1 MREAALVPLPAIAGS
16 EEAARGDSGLLARE
30 VVASAV
36 GVAVAR
42 LGVVRLA
49 AGLVVA
55 VLGVGAAAVGRPLV
69 ARARLGGEVLEV
81 CSLDQPLA
89 PLEGAFERGRAVENP
104 SDELPNLL
112 VVVPEGALD
121 DGGDAADGEVAAG
134 EGPQAPVRQ
143 RAGVCAS
150 RLAAEQER
158 GDRRGDGAEDS
169 EGLLELA
176 LFVGLCAVGAER
188 ESGEVAQPRQIEASA
203 YGVGEQLVEIRGRR
217 GEGRAPWEQSLDGVL
232 DLVSE
237 PPARLVDVRGNRYR
251 ARAMPLGVD
260 VAVREGRAQDVGPG
274 V

>member
-16 EEAARGDSGLLARE
+16 EEAAPGDSGLLARE
-30 VVASAV
+30 VVASAF

-55 VLGVGAAAVGRPLV
+55 VLGVGAAAVGRLLV

-134 EGPQAPVRQ
+134 EGPQAPVRE

-158 GDRRGDGAEDS
+158 GDGRGDGAEDS
-169 EGLLELA
+169 ESLLEIA
-176 LFVGLCAVGAER
+176 LFVGPCAVGAER
-188 ESGEVAQPRQIEASA
+188 ASGEAATDRSCSLRRRCAAGGDPR
-203 YGVGEQLVEIRGRR
+203 
-217 GEGRAPWEQSLDGVL
+217 
-232 DLVSE
+232 
-237 PPARLVDVRGNRYR
+237 PARRM
-251 ARAMPLGVD
+251 ARPLGTV
-260 VAVREGRAQDVGPG
+260 P
-274 V
+274 

>member
-1 MREAALVPLPAIAGS
+1 MREAALVSLPAIAGS
-16 EEAARGDSGLLARE
+16 EEAAPGDSGLLARE

-134 EGPQAPVRQ
+134 EGPQAPVRE

-158 GDRRGDGAEDS
+158 GDGRGDGAEDS
-169 EGLLELA
+169 ESLLELA
-176 LFVGLCAVGAER
+176 LFVAVSAPLAPSERPARSRSRDRSKLQLAASVCSWWRSAAGAEN
-188 ESGEVAQPRQIEASA
+188 GA
-203 YGVGEQLVEIRGRR
+203 
-217 GEGRAPWEQSLDGVL
+217 
-232 DLVSE
+232 
-237 PPARLVDVRGNRYR
+237 
-251 ARAMPLGVD
+251 PLGNSPLT
-260 VAVREGRAQDVGPG
+260 ASSIS
-274 V
+274 